1 MRAEN
6 IGAPGGGGGPACHD
20 AKVLH
25 IHFEGAQVVGTRN
38 IVKSNI
44 FTINISEKDD
54 GYYITRSM
62 MLREAFIYVLT
73 EFVR

>member
-25 IHFEGAQVVGTRN
+25 IHFEGAKVVGTRN

-44 FTINISEKDD
+44 SEKDD
-54 GYYITRSM
+54 GYNIAGSM
-62 MLREAFIYVLT
+62 MLKC
-73 EFVR
+73 

>member
-44 FTINISEKDD
+44 SEKDD
-54 GYYITRSM
+54 GYNNIAGSM
-62 MLREAFIYVLT
+62 MLKC
-73 EFVR
+73 

>member
-25 IHFEGAQVVGTRN
+25 IHFEGAQVLGRRN
-38 IVKSNI
+38 IVKS
-44 FTINISEKDD
+44 NISEKDD
-54 GYYITRSM
+54 GYNIEGSM
-62 MLREAFIYVLT
+62 MRIEV
-73 EFVR
+73 